1 MFNFIKKNSSS
12 GLATGVEKEEKER
25 RKREKKERKE
35 REKKER
41 ALLGEDILRIDDVR
55 RSLKLR
61 GRRKE
66 KEKLPSGITA
76 DYSANFFT
84 DIDREKLQDEIRD
97 STCLGV
103 GKSDTLA
110 SDSSENSLS
119 SMSTATGPSTAAASS
134 SKGKVLPPLP
144 PRPPKR
150 GILKGPRVNILNE
163 DCTDDTNVLLANTLQ
178 NELIAYSNLPLN
190 SKHVTRTFLEAEN
203 GSGELGYPRSRPM
216 SNRQASSM
224 ESLTTEDS
232 SSFLT
237 PPFSSSPVGEG
248 QGFHSRFLL
257 TAGAGGLASSSEDLI
272 DLPLPDIIPV
282 KLPVPRD
289 LTIPRQS
296 PRNDFGF
303 SLRRA
308 MVVERAGGGYALR
321 PVIFAEPGPSAQH
334 QNDTGL
340 LPGDRL
346 LQVNGVDVE
355 EKTREEII
363 ELIKSSESAVT
374 VRVQPVAEL
383 CELSRRSG
391 LDGVAVELDDN
402 YIRSGTLRRSG
413 SLRFKNSRDLN
424 YKTPNHR
431 FSVACLFNSMR
442 FVCVC
447 L

>member
-1 MFNFIKKNSSS
+1 MWLIVATQVLVVQNY
-12 GLATGVEKEEKER
+12 GL
-25 RKREKKERKE
+25 
-35 REKKER
+35 
-41 ALLGEDILRIDDVR
+41 
-55 RSLKLR
+55 
-61 GRRKE
+61 
-66 KEKLPSGITA
+66 
-76 DYSANFFT
+76 N
-84 DIDREKLQDEIRD
+84 
-97 STCLGV
+97 
-103 GKSDTLA
+103 
-110 SDSSENSLS
+110 
-119 SMSTATGPSTAAASS
+119 
-134 SKGKVLPPLP
+134 
-144 PRPPKR
+144 PK

-346 LQVNGVDVE
+346 LQHMLKIGSDFSTQGLPHIGSVVARVLVARSR
-355 EKTREEII
+355 TMSPEIQTY
-363 ELIKSSESAVT
+363 ESD
-374 VRVQPVAEL
+374 RDHSHSWSR
-383 CELSRRSG
+383 SRRP
-391 LDGVAVELDDN
+391 
-402 YIRSGTLRRSG
+402 
-413 SLRFKNSRDLN
+413 KSRDSSVGGL
-424 YKTPNHR
+424 YHFHR
-431 FSVACLFNSMR
+431 FGFSGDIAQLRTTKNRVE
-442 FVCVC
+442 V
-447 L
+447 

>member
-1 MFNFIKKNSSS
+1 
-12 GLATGVEKEEKER
+12 
-25 RKREKKERKE
+25 
-35 REKKER
+35 
-41 ALLGEDILRIDDVR
+41 
-55 RSLKLR
+55 
-61 GRRKE
+61 
-66 KEKLPSGITA
+66 
-76 DYSANFFT
+76 
-84 DIDREKLQDEIRD
+84 
-97 STCLGV
+97 
-103 GKSDTLA
+103 
-110 SDSSENSLS
+110 
-119 SMSTATGPSTAAASS
+119 
-134 SKGKVLPPLP
+134 
-144 PRPPKR
+144 
-150 GILKGPRVNILNE
+150 
-163 DCTDDTNVLLANTLQ
+163 
-178 NELIAYSNLPLN
+178 
-190 SKHVTRTFLEAEN
+190 
-203 GSGELGYPRSRPM
+203 M

-346 LQVNGVDVE
+346 LQV
-355 EKTREEII
+355 
-363 ELIKSSESAVT
+363 
-374 VRVQPVAEL
+374 
-383 CELSRRSG
+383 
-391 LDGVAVELDDN
+391 
-402 YIRSGTLRRSG
+402 
-413 SLRFKNSRDLN
+413 
-424 YKTPNHR
+424 
-431 FSVACLFNSMR
+431 CLFIWSMSALFQGYAKPLVSPCTYSR
-442 FVCVC
+442 CQKSLPYPTLTHNTEQWRGIHGKLVPATDCQTAAGTCVTSDRG
-447 L
+447 LSAGLKTLSL